1 MQLDDA
7 AFIAELD
14 ESVQGRLGRITGIG
28 KRGAFPLIARDASTY
43 TADRTA
49 LIGDAAHV
57 IHPLAGLGANIGFQD
72 VSELAQLLTKAQH
85 GPRTEI
91 GGRGLLGKYERRRQ
105 REDRL
110 IMSAMSGFNLVFSN
124 DDVVLSKL
132 RNRGLMLAD
141 KIAPAKNFL
150 LRRAMWMNLNPL
162 RR

>member
-1 MQLDDA
+1 MDLDDA

-14 ESVQGRLGRITGIG
+14 ESIQGHLGKITAIG

-49 LIGDAAHV
+49 LEGDAAHV

-72 VSELAQLLTKAQH
+72 VSELTRLLVKAQD
-85 GPRTEI
+85 GPRAEI
-91 GGRGLLGKYERRRQ
+91 GGRSLLGKYQRRRQ

-110 IMSAMSGFNLVFSN
+110 IMSAMTGFNLVFSN
-124 DDVVLSKL
+124 DTPVLSKF

-141 KIAPAKNFL
+141 KIAPAKNYL